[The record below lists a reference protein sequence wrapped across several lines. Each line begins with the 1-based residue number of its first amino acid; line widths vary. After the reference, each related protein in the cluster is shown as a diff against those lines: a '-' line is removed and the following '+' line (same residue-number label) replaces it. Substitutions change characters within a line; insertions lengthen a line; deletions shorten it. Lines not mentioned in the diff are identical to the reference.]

1 MSQSRSQSISTAAVI
16 GAGVMGSAIAA
27 HFAGAGIRTYLLD
40 IVPPNLN
47 EAERKQAQA
56 RNRFSAGGLEKALKA
71 KPALFFDPDA
81 ARLISVGNLEDD
93 LEKLRECDLVIEA
106 VLEDIQVKLKLF
118 KTLTPYLKADA
129 ILASNTSGL
138 SIAAMSEA
146 LPDELKSRF
155 VVMHFFNPVR
165 YMRLLELAPCTA
177 TSPQVMERV
186 AQFGE
191 FLGKGIVYAK
201 DTTNFVANRIGVYSL
216 MLTMKLMQEAKL
228 NIEQVDKIM
237 GKAVGRPKSAAY
249 QTADLVGL
257 DTLIHVAKNCY
268 DSLPDDE
275 QRDVFTMPAWV
286 SELVQRGQLGRKS
299 GAGFY
304 KKVGSEIL
312 VWDLDKKEYRAQEK
326 VRFPSLGIAKNVDDA
341 GKRIKAMVSAT
352 DPAGEFAWK
361 VVSRTL
367 CYSAGRVG
375 EIADDIVNIDRA
387 MRWGFN
393 WDLGPFEVWDAI
405 GVAESVARMQNEGL
419 QVPAWV
425 TDMLK
430 SGQASF
436 YGSNVA
442 APVFYDVAHK
452 QVAKVPS
459 DPKRLQLAALKA
471 DPNRV
476 VTENAGASLVD
487 LGDGVL
493 CMEVHTKMNTLDA
506 DVIAMFGTAVDAAEK
521 SFQALVI
528 GNDGEHFGAGANLM
542 MILMAAQQ
550 KQWGQIETVITN
562 LQGAL
567 QRVRYAK
574 VPTVA
579 APFNYTLGG
588 GAEVA
593 MAAAACQAHAETYM
607 GLVEVGVGLI
617 PAGCGCLRMVERFG
631 KDASEV
637 DGVDLLPFIGQG
649 SLNIAMAKAS
659 TSAEEAKRLRYLR
672 PTDGISLNRDWLL
685 HEAKARALGMAGA
698 GYRPPRPL
706 LLKAAGQDAA
716 ATLGARIWGMHEGGF
731 ASAHD
736 ALIAN
741 KVAHVLCGGL
751 VAPGTELTEQ
761 QFLDLEREAF
771 LQLCGEEKTQAR
783 IQHMLMNGS
792 PLRN

>member
-1 MSQSRSQSISTAAVI
+1 MPQTISTAAVI

-40 IVPPNLN
+40 IVPPNLSD
-47 EAERKQAQA
+47 AEKKQASS
-56 RNRFSAGGLEKALKA
+56 RNKFSAGGLDKALKA

-81 ARLISVGNLEDD
+81 ARLVSVGNLEDD
-93 LEKLRECDLVIEA
+93 LDKLRECDLVIEA

-118 KTLTPYLKADA
+118 SNIAPYLKSDA

-138 SIAAMSEA
+138 SIAAMSAA
-146 LPDELKSRF
+146 LPPELKARF

-165 YMRLLELAPCTA
+165 YMRLLELAPCA
-177 TSPQVMERV
+177 STSPRVMERV

-191 FLGKGIVYAK
+191 FLGKGIVHAK

-216 MLTMKLMQEAKL
+216 MLTMKLMQDAKL

-268 DSLPDDE
+268 DSLPNDE
-275 QRDVFTMPAWV
+275 QRDVFIMPPWV
-286 SELVQRGQLGRKS
+286 SELVQLGQLGRKS

-312 VWDLDKKEYRAQEK
+312 VWDLEKKQYREQEK

-341 GKRIKAMVSAT
+341 GKRIKAVISAT
-352 DPAGEFAWK
+352 DPAGVFAWQ

-367 CYSAGRVG
+367 CYAAQRVG

-405 GVAESVARMQNEGL
+405 GVAESVARMQSDGL

-425 TDMLK
+425 TEMVK
-430 SGQASF
+430 SGRQSF
-436 YGSNVA
+436 YGSDLA
-442 APVFYDVAHK
+442 APYFFDVGHK
-452 QVAKVPS
+452 KVAKVPT
-459 DPKRLQLAALKA
+459 DPKRLSLIALKA
-471 DPNRV
+471 NPKNV

-506 DVIAMFGTAVDAAEK
+506 DVIAMFNTAVDTAEK
-521 SFQALVI
+521 NFRALVI

-550 KQWGQIETVITN
+550 KEWGQVETVIKN
-562 LQGAL
+562 LQTAL

-617 PAGCGCLRMVERFG
+617 PAGCGCLRMVERFS
-631 KDASEV
+631 KEASEIE
-637 DGVDLLPFIGQG
+637 GADLLPFIGQG

-659 TSAEEAKRLRYLR
+659 SSAEEAKRLRYLR
-672 PTDGISLNRDWLL
+672 PSDGISLNRDWLL
-685 HEAKARALGMAGA
+685 YEAKARALGMAGA
-698 GYRPPRPL
+698 GYRVPRPL

-736 ALIAN
+736 ALISN
-741 KVAHVLCGGL
+741 KVAYVLCGGT

-771 LQLCGEEKTQAR
+771 LSLCGEEKTQAR